1 MTALPRLS
9 PAFTGDRLFPV
20 NAAYMARTDHHQTR
34 LLGIKPYNLDSI
46 TLALMGLLNG
56 CPTVRHRSGVTDAA
70 LALLER
76 AGLTVSEDMRIY
88 EDEVQAERHGDDLIS
103 EGYKLFWPYPLR
115 ESRFPTDG
123 HIVPPELWL
132 RLNAKRYLSRLVPA
146 SNIAPREILPLE
158 RMTVFCF
165 KHPVFLKAGGEAPT
179 ASGFAV
185 RYCPDREHVLRAV
198 EWFRENDIQELIV
211 EEALPIES
219 SWCATIVVEQSRTAY
234 IGAAEQ
240 EFEAP
245 GKQCG
250 SIIDEANPLPE
261 SGVQLA
267 VMAGEE
273 ARKQGFVGVAG
284 LDIGQTSNG
293 ELVVFDP
300 NFRFNGSSVQVF
312 LHCSAA
318 RRAGLAV
325 SVSAQSP
332 SSLTVHDLARALR
345 GPIDDGWLVPTRVI
359 DGTLLPIAE
368 AASIFTGFILG
379 ADRADAAAN
388 REALERLLKP

>member
-20 NAAYMARTDHHQTR
+20 NAAYMARTDSVQTR
-34 LLGIKPYNLDSI
+34 LLGIKPYNLESI

-70 LALLER
+70 LALLES
-76 AGLTVSEDMRIY
+76 AGLTISEDMRIY
-88 EDEVQAERHGDDLIS
+88 EDDVQAERHGDDLIS

-115 ESRFPTDG
+115 ESRFPADG
-123 HIVPPELWL
+123 HIVSPELW
-132 RLNAKRYLSRLVPA
+132 RHLNAKRYLSQLVPA
-146 SNIAPREILPLE
+146 SNVAPREIVPLE
-158 RMTVFCF
+158 RMTMFEF

-185 RYCPDREHVLRAV
+185 RYCADCKHVLRAV
-198 EWFRENDIQELIV
+198 EWFRENDIQEVIV
-211 EEALPIES
+211 EEALPIET
-219 SWCATIVVEQSRTAY
+219 SWCATIVVGQDRAAY

-240 EFEAP
+240 LFEAP
-245 GKQCG
+245 GKQSG

-261 SGVQLA
+261 SGAQLA

-273 ARKQGFVGVAG
+273 ARKQGFIGVAG
-284 LDIGQTSNG
+284 LDIGQTSDG

-300 NFRFNGSSVQVF
+300 NFRFNASSVQVF
-312 LHCSAA
+312 LHRSAA
-318 RRAGLAV
+318 ERAGLAV
-325 SVSAQSP
+325 SVSAHLP
-332 SSLTVHDLARALR
+332 SSLTVDDLARTIR

-359 DGTLLPIAE
+359 DGTLLPTAG
-368 AASIFTGFILG
+368 AASIFTGFVLG
-379 ADRADAAAN
+379 ADRAGAAAN